1 MAHKWTLR
9 NKISD
14 GEDWELP
21 MIEHNCDGRSSQLH
35 IRNSNMYGLD
45 GSVMTVVLA
54 SESSQQGRS

>member
-1 MAHKWTLR
+1 MSEVVMAHKWMLR

-35 IRNSNMYGLD
+35 IPTCMDLMG
-45 GSVMTVVLA
+45 V
-54 SESSQQGRS
+54 